1 MNRCNMKTKSLVFTF
16 FLGLLFFV
24 LATPLLAEDIKLTA
38 KDVDTFI
45 KIGNLKQNDKQ
56 GLEKIFKQS
65 GRDEDAMEDVLGK
78 IIGIASMIDQGET
91 DVNEMSDSLGV
102 DISKAEYNLVNSRKR
117 EVMNALTKMFGR

>member
-1 MNRCNMKTKSLVFTF
+1 MKTKSLVFTF